1 MSVPQKQRLSLVL
14 FSLAPRSHPGSG
26 SLLFRGGG
34 YDNSSGVL
42 GWTRK
47 GSRVKE
53 GGATTNGGS
62 IGFSIG
68 EVSQAIGLAP
78 QTLRLW
84 ERERLVKPRRTD
96 RGYRVY
102 TEPDIDRLRRIKQ
115 LRKGEGLNFAAI
127 RKHLGAAEEPES
139 NGVANARATAA
150 PGEQLRKLRVR
161 AHKTLKEVSE
171 ATGLSI
177 SFISALERGGSGA
190 SVASLRLLAGAYGVS
205 MREVFGAD
213 LEQSSP
219 LVRGANRPVMQW
231 DNGVRFEEMASG
243 EKVMDPSYIRVPPGA
258 GSEGFYSHNGEEFI
272 YIITGTLY
280 VELKDQGSY
289 ELAPGDTLYFPST
302 TPHRWSAG
310 DEPVEAI
317 YVNTPPTF

>member
-1 MSVPQKQRLSLVL
+1 MGIAGKTGDALTRK
-14 FSLAPRSHPGSG
+14 SG
-26 SLLFRGGG
+26 SM
-34 YDNSSGVL
+34 
-42 GWTRK
+42 
-47 GSRVKE
+47 
-53 GGATTNGGS
+53 
-62 IGFSIG
+62 GFSIG
-68 EVSQAIGLAP
+68 EVSQAVGLAP

-84 ERERLVKPRRTD
+84 ERERLIKPRRTD

-102 TEPDIDRLRRIKQ
+102 TEPDVRRLREIKQ
-115 LRKGEGLNFAAI
+115 LRKVEGLNFAAI
-127 RKHLGAAEEPES
+127 RKQLGDAPQTVGS
-139 NGVANARATAA
+139 NGSASGDSSEA
-150 PGEQLRKLRVR
+150 PGERLRRLRIR
-161 AHKTLKEVSE
+161 AHKTLKEVSA

-190 SVASLRLLAGAYGVS
+190 SVASLRLLAEAYGVN

-219 LVRGANRPVMQW
+219 LVRGAERPVMQW

-272 YIITGTLY
+272 YVLSGLLF
-280 VELKDQGSY
+280 VELKDQGTFPV
-289 ELAPGDTLYFPST
+289 APGDTLYFPST
-302 TPHRWSAG
+302 TPHRWWAG
-310 DEPVEAI
+310 EEPVEAV